1 MMCILPMFPNIL
13 TIPLFR
19 AVIPGTTRSLGPGGE
34 GGIQILIE
42 SQVLR
47 YYFCFDPSIYEKIY
61 GFTTVYILCVSC
73 LSACLFASN
82 KCQNS

>member
-1 MMCILPMFPNIL
+1 MFPNIL

-47 YYFCFDPSIYEKIY
+47 YYFCFDPSIYEKMY
-61 GFTTVYILCVSC
+61 DFTNVYILCVSC